1 MHFWK
6 MVSHTTV
13 LFASLNLTIWWPSP
27 VSCHE
32 SLNPAR
38 HPRLSFQTHS
48 MHRFDMLTGHDVMHS
63 ASAYALQYI
72 SMEESELSE
81 RFFMF
86 FLCCTILIL
95 FFVFFGPR
103 AGCVSPLCLLWL
115 VCLLTLVPFVVVFLL
130 CWFWRVLCCLFH
142 HDSIY
147 TIPMLSPVAFN
158 DMVGED
164 GRIKRK
170 QAQAATRTKVG
181 RRKRRTNTNTKSGNN
196 NNNNNNNSNN
206 SNSNSSSNPTRLL
219 SWWTSASEQEEV
231 KDKTVVFVRL
241 AGGGAG
247 ALRPPH

>member
-48 MHRFDMLTGHDVMHS
+48 MHRHRFDMLTGHDVMHS

-103 AGCVSPLCLLWL
+103 AGCVSPLWLLWL

-130 CWFWRVLCCLFH
+130 CWFWRVLLTELVSYMYPIYVHYMYILDVLSFPFGSRRWPYWDCEVRSKSERSVSCIAPTVLWLFYNTDH
-142 HDSIY
+142 NRQIY
-147 TIPMLSPVAFN
+147 RGHITRQVISRSLFRQLNQRVVRFVKTRKLGWCSPPA
-158 DMVGED
+158 
-164 GRIKRK
+164 
-170 QAQAATRTKVG
+170 
-181 RRKRRTNTNTKSGNN
+181 
-196 NNNNNNNSNN
+196 
-206 SNSNSSSNPTRLL
+206 
-219 SWWTSASEQEEV
+219 
-231 KDKTVVFVRL
+231 
-241 AGGGAG
+241 
-247 ALRPPH
+247 